1 MIWYLRVF
9 GVFVLVFAFAIFRQS
24 ETRIERTWDVTNKP
38 EQVQKILYD
47 SFQPK
52 SQRPPAVGETWETK
66 VMGELVKCTTTVAIT
81 QGKSEFQIVAEG
93 FKHYRILKESYRW
106 ETVQNG
112 VRIYGTWEL
121 ETNPNTLSKLL
132 FLFFSNADLD
142 HIASGK
148 QKLF

>member
-9 GVFVLVFAFAIFRQS
+9 GVFVLVFAFAVFRQS
-24 ETRIERTWDVTNKP
+24 KTQEERTWDVTIKP

-52 SQRPPAVGETWETK
+52 SFRTPAVGETWESK
-66 VMGELVKCTTTVAIT
+66 VMGETVKCTTTIANNL
-81 QGKSEFQIVAEG
+81 GKSEFQITAEG
-93 FKHYRILKESYRW
+93 FKHYQNLKESYRW
-106 ETVQNG
+106 ETIQNG

-121 ETNPNTLSKLL
+121 ETNPNLLSKLL